1 MYRDGR
7 WTWVAPPIDAHRTVC
22 PACHRI
28 QGDYPGG
35 SLTLGGAFAREHREK
50 LLGLARHVEDCE
62 QAEHPLKRIMAI
74 RDGDDEILVTTTN
87 PELARSIGQAVQRAY
102 EGELDFSYTE
112 ETWFL
117 RVVWTRGS

>member
-1 MYRDGR
+1 
-7 WTWVAPPIDAHRTVC
+7 
-22 PACHRI
+22 
-28 QGDYPGG
+28 
-35 SLTLGGAFAREHREK
+35 
-50 LLGLARHVEDCE
+50 
-62 QAEHPLKRIMAI
+62 MAI

-87 PELARSIGQAVQRAY
+87 QELARSIGQAVQRAY